1 MTIDELIENF
11 QGQHAEKM
19 EEFSK
24 MENDLKDPTLNPYG
38 ITKIDFSARENLRTD
53 IVKLEG
59 AIEALQL
66 YKTL

>member
-11 QGQHAEKM
+11 QGQHSEKM
-19 EEFSK
+19 EEFQK
-24 MENDLKDPTLNPYG
+24 MESDLQDPTLNPYG
-38 ITKIDFSARENLRTD
+38 ITKIDFSKREELRTE